1 MNTGNCR
8 TAYFSDRQ
16 FIGYSLLVAPSITQ
30 KHLTQQHTSPKSYV
44 YTKNSKHGKQSF
56 NHRKMF
62 TTKSAV
68 QPDNCRGSLIP
79 LSAVAVGSNA
89 IQSASRMAFIVQC
102 NDSWRVA
109 NV

>member
-16 FIGYSLLVAPSITQ
+16 LIGYSLLVAPSITQ

-62 TTKSAV
+62 TTKPAV
-68 QPDNCRGSLIP
+68 QPDNCRGSLI
-79 LSAVAVGSNA
+79 A
-89 IQSASRMAFIVQC
+89 ITMKTRAKQMKEKSIIVYYFDIYR
-102 NDSWRVA
+102 NMNFSI
-109 NV
+109 